1 MVVATTRIHDLLI
14 KSRHASSPKEKNPSQ
29 ANNKSIRTYFI
40 SHEKTGNQKASLTA
54 INGLDYFASRL
65 RLAFAKGDNTKGT
78 KPVYWPFS

>member
-1 MVVATTRIHDLLI
+1 MVVATTRIHNLLI
-14 KSRHASSPKEKNPSQ
+14 KSRHASSTKNNTSQ
-29 ANNKSIRTYFI
+29 ANNKPIRTFFI